1 MKGGIFMNGVMGKMN
16 ILCEWLVRLVL
27 IQFYWVL
34 FSLLGL
40 VVFGLVPSTMAMFS
54 VTRQLVIKNEDI
66 PLFRTFKE
74 NFTSQFWKGNGAGAI
89 LLIITA
95 ILYVDY
101 RFFIEHET
109 MNAVAI
115 LILIISFLAG
125 MIVCFLFPI
134 YAHYDVRVGEGI
146 KKSVF
151 VCLSHF
157 HYGLLAMVGVGS
169 LIVLYVMFS
178 GLLILIGGSAIAMFL
193 TILGQKVFKN
203 IEHKYLALQG
213 KELT

>member
-1 MKGGIFMNGVMGKMN
+1 MNGVMGKVN
-16 ILCEWLVRLVL
+16 VLCEWLVRLVL

-54 VTRQLVIKNEDI
+54 VTRQLVIKNGDV
-66 PLFRTFKE
+66 PLFQTFKE
-74 NFTSQFWKGNGAGAI
+74 NFFSQFWKGTGAGAI
-89 LLIITA
+89 LLLVSA

-101 RFFIEHET
+101 RFFIENDS
-109 MNAVAI
+109 MSAVAF
-115 LILIISFLAG
+115 LIVVISFFAG
-125 MIVCFLFPI
+125 MISCFLFPV
-134 YAHYDVRVGEGI
+134 YAHYDVGVWEGI

-157 HYGLLAMVGVGS
+157 HYGLLTMAGVGL

-178 GLLILIGGSAIAMFL
+178 GLLIMIGGSTIAMFL
-193 TILGQKVFKN
+193 TILGQKVFKT
-203 IEHKYLALQG
+203 IEQKYLALHG
-213 KELT
+213 KEIH

>member
-1 MKGGIFMNGVMGKMN
+1 MKGVMGKLN
-16 ILCEWLVRLVL
+16 VLCEWLVRLVL

-54 VTRQLVIKNEDI
+54 VTRKLVIKNEDV
-66 PLFRTFKE
+66 PLFRTYKE
-74 NFTSQFWKGNGAGAI
+74 SFFSQFWKGNGAGAI
-89 LLIITA
+89 LLIVSA

-109 MNAVAI
+109 MSAVAI
-115 LILIISFLAG
+115 LILTISFFAG
-125 MIVCFLFPI
+125 MIVCFLFPV
-134 YAHYDVRVGEGI
+134 YAHYDVGAWEGI

-157 HYGLLAMVGVGS
+157 HYGLLAMVGVG
-169 LIVLYVMFS
+169 LLVVLYVMFS
-178 GLLILIGGSAIAMFL
+178 GLLILIGGSTIAMFL

-203 IEHKYLALQG
+203 IEQKYLSLQG

>member
-1 MKGGIFMNGVMGKMN
+1 MNGVMGKMN
-16 ILCEWLVRLVL
+16 VLCEWLVRLVL

-54 VTRQLVIKNEDI
+54 VTRQLVMKNEDV

-74 NFTSQFWKGNGAGAI
+74 SFFSQFWKGNGAGAI
-89 LLIITA
+89 LLLITG

-109 MNAVAI
+109 MSAVAF
-115 LILIISFLAG
+115 LILTISSFAG

-134 YAHYDVRVGEGI
+134 YAHYDVGMWEGI
-146 KKSVF
+146 KKSIF

-157 HYGLLAMVGVGS
+157 HWGLLAIVGVG
-169 LIVLYVMFS
+169 LLVVLYVMFS
-178 GLLILIGGSAIAMFL
+178 GLLILIGGSTIAMFL

-203 IEHKYLALQG
+203 IEQKYLALQG

>member
-1 MKGGIFMNGVMGKMN
+1 MKGFMGKLN
-16 ILCEWLVRLVL
+16 VLCEWLVRLVL

-54 VTRQLVIKNEDI
+54 VIRQLVIKNEDV

-74 NFTSQFWKGNGAGAI
+74 SFFSQFWKGNGAGAI
-89 LLIITA
+89 LLIVSA

-109 MNAVAI
+109 MSAVAI
-115 LILIISFLAG
+115 LILTISFFAE
-125 MIVCFLFPI
+125 MIVCFLFPV
-134 YAHYDVRVGEGI
+134 YAHYDVGVWEGI

-157 HYGLLAMVGVGS
+157 HYGLLAMVGMGLLVG
-169 LIVLYVMFS
+169 LYVMFS
-178 GLLILIGGSAIAMFL
+178 GLLILIGGSTIAMFL

-203 IEHKYLALQG
+203 IEQKYLALQG

>member
-1 MKGGIFMNGVMGKMN
+1 MNGVMGKVN
-16 ILCEWLVRLVL
+16 VLCEWLFRLVL
-27 IQFYWVL
+27 IQCYWVL

-40 VVFGLVPSTMAMFS
+40 VAFGLVPSTMAMFS
-54 VTRQLVIKNEDI
+54 VTRKLITNNGDV
-66 PLFRTFKE
+66 PLFQTFKE
-74 NFTSQFWKGNGAGAI
+74 SFFSQFWKGTGIGAI
-89 LLIITA
+89 LLIVTA

-109 MNAVAI
+109 LSAVAI
-115 LILIISFLAG
+115 LILTISFFAG

-134 YAHYDVRVGEGI
+134 YAHYDVGVWEGI

-157 HYGLLAMVGVGS
+157 HYGLLSMVGVG
-169 LIVLYVMFS
+169 LLVGLYVMFS
-178 GLLILIGGSAIAMFL
+178 GLLILIGGSTIAMFL

-203 IEHKYLALQG
+203 IEQKYLALQG

>member
-1 MKGGIFMNGVMGKMN
+1 MNGVMGKVTL
-16 ILCEWLVRLVL
+16 ICDWLVRLVL
-27 IQFYWVL
+27 IQCYWVL
-34 FSLLGL
+34 FSLFGL

-54 VTRQLVIKNEDI
+54 VTRQLVLKNGDV

-74 NFTSQFWKGNGAGAI
+74 SFFSQFWKGIGAGAI
-89 LLIITA
+89 LLIVSV

-109 MNAVAI
+109 MGAVAL
-115 LILIISFLAG
+115 LILMIGVFIG

-134 YAHYDVRVGEGI
+134 YAHYDVDIWEGI

-151 VCLSHF
+151 VCLSYF
-157 HYGLLAMVGVGS
+157 HYGLIAMVGTG
-169 LIVLYVMFS
+169 LLLVLYVMFS
-178 GLLILIGGSAIAMFL
+178 GMLILIGGSTLAMFL

-203 IEHKYLALQG
+203 IEQKYLALQG
-213 KELT
+213 KEANPLN

>member
-1 MKGGIFMNGVMGKMN
+1 MNGVMGKMN
-16 ILCEWLVRLVL
+16 VLCEWLVRLVL

-40 VVFGLVPSTMAMFS
+40 VVLGLVPSTMAMFS
-54 VTRQLVIKNEDI
+54 VTRQLVMKNEDV

-74 NFTSQFWKGNGAGAI
+74 SFFSQFWKGNGVGAI
-89 LLIITA
+89 LFLVSA

-101 RFFIEHET
+101 RFFIAHET
-109 MNAVAI
+109 MSAVAF
-115 LILIISFLAG
+115 LILTISFFAG

-134 YAHYDVRVGEGI
+134 YAHYDVGVWEGI

-151 VCLSHF
+151 VCLSHC
-157 HYGLLAMVGVGS
+157 HYGLLAMVGVGL

-178 GLLILIGGSAIAMFL
+178 GLLILIGGSTIAMFL

-203 IEHKYLALQG
+203 IEQKYLALQG
-213 KELT
+213 KEVT